1 MAYYVI
7 FDVTIHDLPKYQQ
20 FLKALRQ
27 EASTA
32 NIVGV
37 EGV

>member
-1 MAYYVI
+1 MAYYVS
-7 FDVTIHDLPKYQQ
+7 PEYQS
-20 FLKALRQ
+20 LKALRQ
-27 EASTA
+27 EASHA